1 MEGVNK
7 NIVCDFYKSLAV
19 RDTVTVQRLLAPDID
34 WWFHGPP
41 AHKFNLMQILT
52 GGCVCDDNNYFEP
65 ISIVAIG
72 SIVVAEG
79 YHIHESE
86 KTHWVHAWTVENGKI
101 ITEVKEYLNT
111 SVTVA
116 CFKMSNSIC
125 ITSPRSP
132 KFKNMWHSELTHNA
146 SIPRLLLVL

>member
-1 MEGVNK
+1 
-7 NIVCDFYKSLAV
+7 
-19 RDTVTVQRLLAPDID
+19 ID

-41 AHKFNLMQILT
+41 AHKFNLMQLLS
-52 GGCVCDDNNYFEP
+52 GGCACNDTNSFNP
-65 ISIVAIG
+65 LSIVAIG
-72 SIVVAEG
+72 SLVGAEG
-79 YHIHESE
+79 YHIHKSG
-86 KTHWVHAWTVENGKI
+86 KNHWVHAWTVENGKI

-116 CFKMSNSIC
+116 RCRKSDNIC

-146 SIPRLLLVL
+146 SIP